1 MNNLHVE
8 DGNNMQYVKLEDLV
22 SCINLEPVYYP
33 EDVQSRIYTPEII
46 RPGLQIAGY
55 FDWFSFERV
64 QVMGKAETFYLKTL
78 DEDVKRQR
86 LDRYFSFPIPAL
98 IIANDMAVDEDL
110 IHYAKK
116 YKRPVFL
123 SRQKT
128 DKLVNILINFLEEEL
143 AEETTLHGVCLEVFG
158 VGVFIKGK
166 SGIGKSETSL
176 ELINRGHRL
185 VADDAVIIKKVDN
198 GLKATCPELTQHLME
213 IRGIGILDIKHLF
226 GVGSIRIEQFVEIVI
241 ELEEW
246 DENKEYDRIG
256 TDEDYTDILG
266 IKVPTVLIP
275 VRPGRNI
282 SAIIE
287 IAAKN
292 YRQKLLGYNPLDTYN
307 KRFKNLIR

>member
-1 MNNLHVE
+1 
-8 DGNNMQYVKLEDLV
+8 MQYVKLEDLV
-22 SCINLEPVYYP
+22 SYMKLEPVFYP
-33 EDVQSRIYTPEII
+33 EDVQSRIYTAEII
-46 RPGLQIAGY
+46 RPGLQMAGY

-64 QVMGKAETFYLKTL
+64 QVMGKAEMFYLNTL
-78 DEDVKRQR
+78 DIDVKKQR
-86 LDRYFSFPIPAL
+86 LDKFFSFPIPAL
-98 IIANDMAVDEDL
+98 IIANEMNVDEDI

-116 YKRPVFL
+116 YKRPLFT
-123 SRQKT
+123 SNQKT
-128 DKLVNILINFLEEEL
+128 DKLQNVLINFLEEEL
-143 AEETTLHGVCLEVFG
+143 ADETTLHGVCLEVFG
-158 VGVFIKGK
+158 VGVLIKGK

-185 VADDAVIIKKVDN
+185 VADDAVIIKRVDN
-198 GLKATCPELTQHLME
+198 DLKATCPELTQHLME

-246 DENKEYDRIG
+246 DEDKEYDRIG
-256 TDEDYTDILG
+256 TDEDYTEILG
-266 IKVPTVLIP
+266 IKVPTVVIP

-292 YRQKLLGYNPLDTYN
+292 YRQKLLGYNPLETYN
-307 KRFKNLIR
+307 KRFRNLSV

>member
-1 MNNLHVE
+1 
-8 DGNNMQYVKLEDLV
+8 MQYVKLEDLV
-22 SCINLEPVYYP
+22 NYMNLEPIYYP

-64 QVMGKAETFYLKTL
+64 QVMGKAEIYYLKTL
-78 DEDVKRQR
+78 DDNIKKQR
-86 LDRYFSFPIPAL
+86 LEKFFSFPIPAL
-98 IIANDMAVDEDL
+98 IIANEMEVDED
-110 IHYAKK
+110 IIYYAKK
-116 YKRPVFL
+116 YKRPLFT
-123 SRQKT
+123 SSEKT
-128 DKLVNILINFLEEEL
+128 DKLQNILINFLEEEL
-143 AEETTLHGVCLEVFG
+143 AEETTIHGVCLEVFG
-158 VGVFIKGK
+158 IGVLIKGK

-185 VADDAVIIKKVDN
+185 IADDAVIIKKVDN
-198 GLKATCPELTQHLME
+198 GLKAMCPELTQHLME

-226 GVGSIRIEQFVEIVI
+226 GVGSIRLDQFVEIVI

-256 TDEDYTDILG
+256 TDEDYTEILG
-266 IKVPTVLIP
+266 VKVPTIVIP

-282 SAIIE
+282 SAIVE

-292 YRQKLLGYNPLDTYN
+292 YRQKLLGYNPLETYT
-307 KRFKNLIR
+307 KRFRNLER

>member
-1 MNNLHVE
+1 
-8 DGNNMQYVKLEDLV
+8 MQYVKLEDIV
-22 SCINLEPVYYP
+22 NYMNLEPVYYP

-64 QVMGKAETFYLKTL
+64 QVMGKAEMFYLKTL
-78 DEDVKRQR
+78 DDDVKKQR
-86 LDRYFSFPIPAL
+86 LEKFFSFPIPAL
-98 IIANDMAVDEDL
+98 IIANEMAVDEDI

-116 YKRPVFL
+116 YNRPVFT
-123 SRQKT
+123 SNQKT
-128 DKLVNILINFLEEEL
+128 DKLQTLLINFLEEEL
-143 AEETTLHGVCLEVFG
+143 AEETTIHGVCLEVFG
-158 VGVFIKGK
+158 VGVLIKGK

-185 VADDAVIIKKVDN
+185 IADDAVIIKRVDN

-213 IRGIGILDIKHLF
+213 IRGIGILDITHLF
-226 GVGSIRIEQFVEIVI
+226 GVGSIRLEQFVEIVI

-266 IKVPTVLIP
+266 VRVPTVLIP

-292 YRQKLLGYNPLDTYN
+292 YRQKLLGYNPLETYN
-307 KRFKNLIR
+307 KRFRNMAR

>member
-1 MNNLHVE
+1 
-8 DGNNMQYVKLEDLV
+8 MQYVKLEDLV
-22 SCINLEPVYYP
+22 SYMNLEAVNYP
-33 EDVQSRIYTPEII
+33 DDVQSRIYTSEII
-46 RPGLQIAGY
+46 RPGLQMAGY

-64 QVMGKAETFYLKTL
+64 QVMGKAETYYLKTL
-78 DEDVKRQR
+78 DEDVKKQR
-86 LDRYFSFPIPAL
+86 LDKYFSFPIPGL

-110 IHYAKK
+110 IYYAKK

-128 DKLVNILINFLEEEL
+128 DKLVNVLINFLEEEL
-143 AEETTLHGVCLEVFG
+143 ADETTLHGVCLEVFG

-198 GLKATCPELTQHLME
+198 DLKATCPELTQHLME

-226 GVGSIRIEQFVEIVI
+226 GVGSIRIEQFIEIVI

-256 TDEDYTDILG
+256 TDEDFTEILG

-292 YRQKLLGYNPLDTYN
+292 YRQKLLGYNPLETYN
-307 KRFKNLIR
+307 KRFRNLVR

>member
-1 MNNLHVE
+1 
-8 DGNNMQYVKLEDLV
+8 MQYVKLEDLV
-22 SCINLEPVYYP
+22 SYVNLEPVYYP

-64 QVMGKAETFYLKTL
+64 QVMGKAEMFYLKTL
-78 DEDVKRQR
+78 DEDVKKQR
-86 LDRYFSFPIPAL
+86 LDKFFSFPIPAL
-98 IIANDMAVDEDL
+98 IIANEMAVDEDF

-116 YKRPVFL
+116 YNRPIFT
-123 SRQKT
+123 SNEKT

-143 AEETTLHGVCLEVFG
+143 AEETTIHGVCLEVFG
-158 VGVFIKGK
+158 VGVLIKGK

-185 VADDAVIIKKVDN
+185 VADDAVIIKKLDN
-198 GLKATCPELTQHLME
+198 RLKATCPELTQHLME

-256 TDEDYTDILG
+256 SDEDYTEILG
-266 IKVPTVLIP
+266 IKVPTVVIP
-275 VRPGRNI
+275 VRPGRNV

-292 YRQKLLGYNPLDTYN
+292 YRQKLLGYNPLETYN
-307 KRFKNLIR
+307 KRFRNLVR

>member
-1 MNNLHVE
+1 
-8 DGNNMQYVKLEDLV
+8 MQYVKLEDLV
-22 SCINLEPVYYP
+22 SYMKLEPIYYP

-46 RPGLQIAGY
+46 RPGLQMAGY

-64 QVMGKAETFYLKTL
+64 QVMGKAEMFYLKTL
-78 DEDVKRQR
+78 DDLVKKQR
-86 LDRYFSFPIPAL
+86 LDKFFSFPIPAL
-98 IIANDMAVDEDL
+98 IIANEMAVDEDI

-116 YKRPVFL
+116 YKRPLFT
-123 SRQKT
+123 SNQKT
-128 DKLVNILINFLEEEL
+128 DKLQNILINFLEEEL
-143 AEETTLHGVCLEVFG
+143 ADETTLHGVCLEVFG
-158 VGVFIKGK
+158 VGVLIKGK

-213 IRGIGILDIKHLF
+213 IRGIGILDIKLLF
-226 GVGSIRIEQFVEIVI
+226 GVGSIRIEQYVEIVI

-246 DENKEYDRIG
+246 DEKKEYDRIG

-292 YRQKLLGYNPLDTYN
+292 YRQKLLGYNPLETYN
-307 KRFKNLIR
+307 KRFRNLTR

>member
-1 MNNLHVE
+1 
-8 DGNNMQYVKLEDLV
+8 MQYVKLEDLV
-22 SCINLEPVYYP
+22 SYIDLEPVYYP
-33 EDVQSRIYTPEII
+33 DGVQSRIYTPEII

-86 LDRYFSFPIPAL
+86 LDKYFSFPIPAL
-98 IIANDMAVDEDL
+98 IVANEMAIDEDL

-116 YKRPVFL
+116 YKRPVFV
-123 SRQKT
+123 SSQKT

-158 VGVFIKGK
+158 VGVLIKGK

-256 TDEDYTDILG
+256 TDEDYTEILG
-266 IKVPTVLIP
+266 IKVPTVVIP

-307 KRFKNLIR
+307 KRFRNLTR

>member
-1 MNNLHVE
+1 
-8 DGNNMQYVKLEDLV
+8 MQYVKLEDLV
-22 SCINLEPVYYP
+22 SYMNLEPVYYP

-64 QVMGKAETFYLKTL
+64 QVMGKAEMFYLKTL
-78 DEDVKRQR
+78 DEVVKKQR
-86 LDRYFSFPIPAL
+86 LDKFLSFPIPAL
-98 IIANDMAVDEDL
+98 IIANEMAVDED
-110 IHYAKK
+110 IIYYAKK
-116 YKRPVFL
+116 YKRPLFT
-123 SRQKT
+123 SNQKT
-128 DKLVNILINFLEEEL
+128 DKLQNILINFLEEEL
-143 AEETTLHGVCLEVFG
+143 AEETTIHGVCLEVFG
-158 VGVFIKGK
+158 VGVLIKGK

-176 ELINRGHRL
+176 ELVNRGHRL
-185 VADDAVIIKKVDN
+185 VADDAVIIKKVDS
-198 GLKATCPELTQHLME
+198 GLKAMCPELTQHLME

-266 IKVPTVLIP
+266 VKVPTVVIP

-292 YRQKLLGYNPLDTYN
+292 YRQKLLGYNPLETYN
-307 KRFKNLIR
+307 KRFRNLTR

>member
-1 MNNLHVE
+1 
-8 DGNNMQYVKLEDLV
+8 MQYVKLEDIV
-22 SCINLEPVYYP
+22 NYMNLEPVYYP

-64 QVMGKAETFYLKTL
+64 QVMGKAEMFYLKTL
-78 DEDVKRQR
+78 DDDVKKQR
-86 LDRYFSFPIPAL
+86 LEKFFSFPIPAL
-98 IIANDMAVDEDL
+98 IIANEMSVDEDI

-116 YKRPVFL
+116 YNRPVFT
-123 SRQKT
+123 SNQKT
-128 DKLVNILINFLEEEL
+128 DKLQTLLINFLEEEL
-143 AEETTLHGVCLEVFG
+143 AEETTIHGVCLEVFG
-158 VGVFIKGK
+158 VGVLIKGK

-185 VADDAVIIKKVDN
+185 IADDAVIIKRVDN

-213 IRGIGILDIKHLF
+213 IRGIGILDITHLF
-226 GVGSIRIEQFVEIVI
+226 GVGSIRLEQFVEIVI

-266 IKVPTVLIP
+266 VRVPTVLIP

-292 YRQKLLGYNPLDTYN
+292 YRQKLLGYNPLETYN
-307 KRFKNLIR
+307 KRFRNMAR

>member
-1 MNNLHVE
+1 
-8 DGNNMQYVKLEDLV
+8 MQYVKLEDIV
-22 SCINLEPVYYP
+22 SYMNLEAVYYP
-33 EDVQSRIYTPEII
+33 EDVQSRIYTAEII

-64 QVMGKAETFYLKTL
+64 QVMGKAEMFYLNTL
-78 DEDVKRQR
+78 DSNVKRQR
-86 LDRYFSFPIPAL
+86 LDKFFSFPIPAL
-98 IIANDMAVDEDL
+98 IIANEMTVDEDI

-116 YKRPVFL
+116 YKRPLFT
-123 SRQKT
+123 SNQKT
-128 DKLVNILINFLEEEL
+128 DKLQNVLINFLEEEL
-143 AEETTLHGVCLEVFG
+143 ADETTLHGVCLEVFG
-158 VGVFIKGK
+158 VGVLIKGK

-185 VADDAVIIKKVDN
+185 VADDAVIIKRVDN
-198 GLKATCPELTQHLME
+198 DLKATCPELTQHLME

-256 TDEDYTDILG
+256 TDEDYTEILG
-266 IKVPTVLIP
+266 IRVPTVVIP

-292 YRQKLLGYNPLDTYN
+292 YRQKLLGYNPLETYN
-307 KRFKNLIR
+307 KRFRNLSV

>member
-1 MNNLHVE
+1 
-8 DGNNMQYVKLEDLV
+8 MQYVKLEDLV
-22 SCINLEPVYYP
+22 SYMKLEPVYYP

-46 RPGLQIAGY
+46 RPGLQLAGY

-64 QVMGKAETFYLKTL
+64 QVMGKAEMFYLKTL
-78 DEDVKRQR
+78 DDDVKRQR
-86 LDRYFSFPIPAL
+86 LDKFFSFPIPAL
-98 IIANDMAVDEDL
+98 IIANEMAVDEDI

-116 YKRPVFL
+116 YKRPLFT
-123 SRQKT
+123 SNQKT
-128 DKLVNILINFLEEEL
+128 DKLQNILINFLEEEL
-143 AEETTLHGVCLEVFG
+143 AEETTIHGVCLEVFG
-158 VGVFIKGK
+158 VGVLIKGK

-185 VADDAVIIKKVDN
+185 VADDAVIIKRVDN

-241 ELEEW
+241 ELELW

-256 TDEDYTDILG
+256 IDEEYTEILG
-266 IKVPTVLIP
+266 IKVPTVVIP

-292 YRQKLLGYNPLDTYN
+292 YRQKLLGYNPLETYN
-307 KRFKNLIR
+307 KRFRNLSIWKSKWNF